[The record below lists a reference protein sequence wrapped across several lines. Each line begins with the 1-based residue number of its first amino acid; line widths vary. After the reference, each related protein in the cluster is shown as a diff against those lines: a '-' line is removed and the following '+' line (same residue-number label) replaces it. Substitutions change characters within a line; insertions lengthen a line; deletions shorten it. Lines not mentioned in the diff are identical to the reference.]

1 MCGKAAMNRSFY
13 SKGYTTPI
21 HGLYEQLTLPIG
33 PDHDKACPI
42 GKVGGVLP
50 CSVGSTER

>member
-1 MCGKAAMNRSFY
+1 MNRSFY